1 MRGLF
6 LDRDGTINV
15 DHGYV
20 GTSDRF
26 EWVEG
31 AREAVALAT
40 QSGWR
45 VFIVTNQSGVARGH
59 YTEDDVRSLLA
70 WITEECRSYGGTIH
84 DTRYCPYH
92 PDALLEAYRRVSDW
106 RKPEPGML
114 LDLLRKWDLTPER
127 CMMIGDQCT
136 DVEAAERVG
145 MPGHLFPGGNL
156 HDFLRPLLDAASDRV
171 KQPP

>member
-1 MRGLF
+1 MRALF

-20 GTSDRF
+20 GTRDRF

-31 AREAVALAT
+31 AREAIALAS
-40 QSGWR
+40 QSGWK
-45 VFIVTNQSGVARGH
+45 VFIVTNQSGVARGL

-70 WITEECRSYGGTIH
+70 WIVEECAAYGGTID

-92 PDALLEAYRRVSDW
+92 SQAPLEAYRRVSDW

-114 LDLLRKWDLTPER
+114 LDLLRAWGLKPE
-127 CMMIGDQCT
+127 CCAMIGDRAS
-136 DVEAAERVG
+136 DLAAAERAG
-145 MPGHLFPGGNL
+145 MPGYLFPGGNL
-156 HDFLRPLLDAASDRV
+156 LAFVRPIV
-171 KQPP
+171 KPPLSPSAP